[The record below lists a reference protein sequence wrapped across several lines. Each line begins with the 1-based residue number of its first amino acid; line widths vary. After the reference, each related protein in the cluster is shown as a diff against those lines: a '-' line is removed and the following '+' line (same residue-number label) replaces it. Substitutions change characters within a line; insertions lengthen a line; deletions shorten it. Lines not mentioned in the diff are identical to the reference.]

1 MANYEI
7 SANLNINNIKA
18 KNAINETIK
27 EIGKL
32 KKGYSDA
39 NKAIN
44 DNTKAQNNN
53 NKSNS
58 NATKSFDGLSKSI
71 NDNDKSYKSLFKTK
85 EANTKQLHRLTVGLS
100 DVDKRN
106 SDLTKGIKKLHK
118 ELIDEN
124 ASIDKAHKKWRL
136 FAKDRG
142 LVYNGMNLISSK
154 QSTNYMTDFSNNLSK
169 ISKQTQTIGRV
180 SQKALNDYNSK
191 VAGLN
196 TNLHRGIINQSLF
209 NKEMNNVG
217 KYMKRTYDIGVK
229 PMDNGYSILTSK
241 TNDAKQALSNYT
253 KELQHANNLIRNG
266 GFTPEARKRLA
277 TYRDTLGSVV
287 MGQEKYNK
295 LLSSAQTD
303 KQGIKI
309 NVLKDIMSYME
320 KNTSQLGIN
329 QNAINGLNNAY
340 KRFNTR
346 INSVGGSL
354 ADISRGTGNYNKL
367 LTTTTRSQRMQ
378 NYAMQVAGLRYNVLA
393 TSLGFVGGM
402 LGTQLA
408 MGFATARIEAV
419 QFDQKAKQMFK
430 TSKLNAKGIENVTKA
445 IKEYTRE
452 NRKINTQGLEYT
464 VAQVTK
470 LNNLNEEQSKKIIP
484 VVADIS
490 NMMRINGRSQED
502 SILAVNDALDGQFK
516 RLQEIGV
523 AGKKML
529 KAYGWNGNVDD
540 KMSLIGALEK
550 IGEKKGW
557 SDLTKDVSTLDDAYN
572 VLGNTIDDVLTP
584 AVVNLTPAIVTM
596 VQGISNLV
604 SGLWD
609 APVAIKLFASSLGV
623 LGVAFGKMKFEML
636 YAKLIG
642 SEFIASLTGL
652 DAGMYGITRSVG
664 AVNVAVREGAI
675 SFEEGARCLMDYH
688 TTQIGASRSFREYTT
703 ILNGLYTEQEA
714 LTIAQKTATGTEK
727 QQIENALA
735 KNKARTSELIYM
747 RDLESNYAKYVL
759 ANNNLTASQKL
770 QLSTIKNKANL
781 TKTELGQIIAV
792 NGLIDEET
800 KTIDI
805 NTLAKKL
812 NVDITKKSNMALA
825 SSSPILRKVKKDT
838 DAKKRALL
846 GLNGAGKENIILTA
860 EEATA
865 NFEVTTSTITE
876 TNAKKLAKK
885 VYKDLSKEQ
894 TKLISLGEV
903 EAIVTDNLTEATTAN
918 ALATIEQANANKMSY
933 ISLEDGHV
941 LKNEEIFTNELLA
954 KSEKDCAKAIEGKT
968 FAQRLDNGSLKGW
981 IKNVSKSAKEMI
993 KSAGAVALT
1002 TAKFLLL
1009 TPEGWAVSAMLL
1021 ALGVSAH
1028 KAFVDIKKLNNSY
1041 EKFYKVQEELPD
1053 KIEKLKGKLKE
1064 LQETNK
1070 NNKNDKEIKDLKR
1083 KIDYYQKLYD
1093 KVNAVVE
1100 KRSELED
1107 NTEIGVGQQNTRF
1120 YNRRRRK
1127 NNKPEEE
1134 YTDVD
1139 DAIKDIDKSNAKLE
1153 QLNDEQVK
1161 YQSNL
1166 DYAMDKNNVSYDKS
1180 MEYAEQSGEIFES
1193 LNQNIKDQS
1202 AEDWLTRIGGKWGEF
1217 FDRLELDWLNFK
1229 VNLPT
1234 FISDA
1239 VDYVEKNNPFTSIID
1254 AFTDPVKNDLMG
1266 SLREWYD
1273 NFNLVNI
1280 MGDILKTGF
1289 DISGV
1294 KIDFSEIGKSVEEE
1308 LTNLGKIFT
1317 DSINNFTKFFEDNDF
1332 SIAKII
1338 MNAIMPEPVSAEGY
1352 EGTPLLEQI
1361 KQRLGLNDLGAWV
1374 TNEVEPKFKQL
1385 GDTVNYW
1392 LDINNW
1398 LQVTEDNGNL
1408 ITDWWNTNIVEPFNN
1423 LLNQFGLDLH
1433 ADGATVGRK
1442 LKQGIKEGIGK
1453 LVEPVSSKVQEI
1465 VTYLTSGQAVNDAK
1479 NKATDFAKGIYNGF
1493 KDGLGNPSKIVTD
1506 EVGEIVKGI
1515 TDKIDEV
1522 KKKAQELGN
1531 AIPKGVT
1538 IGTDHHS
1545 PGLGARIVL
1554 AEMEY
1559 IHGFINDYIP
1569 KIYTASEKAGKAISD
1584 GINKNNVNGNLNI
1597 VQNNQDIMKS
1607 NNLASQ
1613 NTVTQYG
1620 NMANTVDQSF
1630 TEMSD
1635 SATVDMQTVAN
1646 QNAQYLAQMNAD
1658 TSNNMTQMGNIH
1670 KSKLGAMQSSTVS
1683 ATNSMTHAWNSMKN
1697 SIVNSASHI
1706 QSQSY
1711 QKFNSLH
1718 RSISSFYKQIQS
1730 AKFSAG
1736 GLVAGYP
1743 KRTVKFSNNKRTVN
1757 TGVAGYAGRSQD
1769 MAYTKLLK
1777 KLSNG
1782 SANVSDV
1789 NEFYNKYDIKCLTD
1803 DCYAGINPST
1813 HVNKQLNYAHKWK
1826 IDDPRMYGI
1835 KLPMNNT
1842 VKDFDNGKQPRITY
1856 NNFEDYLG
1864 ALLNARG
1871 FRGTYEFYFNSK
1883 RSNQQVW
1890 DDVRCNCYDGA
1901 ELIMEIARDMG
1912 LGNVGMLHGDWK
1924 GIRHVCA
1931 TVGGKVFDMTQFQ
1944 NYGVFRGTPGVN
1956 FGGAGYTGRAVKWG
1970 HSGKFAGS
1978 PSNTTTNNRNN
1989 KVEIHINGNTFIGM
2003 DEYKKEMETIA
2014 EDVFY
2019 NKMSD
2024 NPCIGY

>member
-7 SANLNINNIKA
+7 SATLNINNIKA

-39 NKAIN
+39 NKTIN

-53 NKSNS
+53 SKSNS

-71 NDNDKSYKSLFKTK
+71 NDNDKSYKSLFKSK

-100 DVDKRN
+100 DVDKKN

-154 QSTNYMTDFSNNLSK
+154 KATNYMTDFSDNLSK

-180 SQKALNDYNSK
+180 SQKAFNDYNNK
-191 VAGLN
+191 VAVLN

-209 NKEMNNVG
+209 NKEMNSVS

-241 TNDAKQALSNYT
+241 TNDAKQALNNYT

-277 TYRDTLGSVV
+277 SYRDTLGSLV
-287 MGQEKYNK
+287 MGQREYNK

-309 NVLKDIMSYME
+309 NVLKDIMRYME
-320 KNTSQLGIN
+320 KNTTQLGIN

-378 NYAMQVAGLRYNVLA
+378 NYAMQVAGLRYNALA
-393 TSLGFVGGM
+393 TTLGFVGGM

-430 TSKLNAKGIENVTKA
+430 TSKLTAKGIDNVTKA
-445 IKEYTRE
+445 VQKYTRE
-452 NRKINTQGLEYT
+452 NRKLNTQGLTYT

-470 LNNLNEEQSKKIIP
+470 LNNLNEEQAKKIIP
-484 VVADIS
+484 VVADIT
-490 NMMRINGRSQED
+490 NMMRINGRTQED

-523 AGKKML
+523 GGKNML
-529 KAYGWNGNVDD
+529 KKYGWSGDIED
-540 KMSLIGALEK
+540 KMGLIGALEK
-550 IGEKKGW
+550 VGKVKGW
-557 SDLTKDVSTLDDAYN
+557 SDLTKDITTLQDAYD
-572 VLGNTIDDVLTP
+572 VLGNTIDDVVTP
-584 AVVNLTPAIVTM
+584 AMANATPYIVSM
-596 VQGISNLV
+596 IEGISGFI
-604 SGLWD
+604 SKLWD
-609 APVAIKLFASSLGV
+609 APVAVQGFASALGV
-623 LGVAFGKMKFEML
+623 LGIAFGKMKFEML

-664 AVNVAVREGAI
+664 SVNLAVREGAI

-688 TTQIGASRSFREYTT
+688 TAQIGASRSFREYTT

-714 LTIAQKTATGTEK
+714 LTVAQTTATGKERE
-727 QQIENALA
+727 QIALA
-735 KNKARTSELIYM
+735 LEKNRLRTAELIKM
-747 RDLESNYAKYVL
+747 RDMESTHAKYIL
-759 ANNNLTASQKL
+759 ANNNLTASERL
-770 QLSTIKNKANL
+770 QLNTIKAKAGLTNK
-781 TKTELGQIIAV
+781 ELAQIVAV

-812 NVDITKKSNMALA
+812 NVDATKKGNIALS
-825 SSSPILRKVKKDT
+825 SSSPLLRTVRKET
-838 DAKKRALL
+838 EAKRLALL
-846 GLNGAGKENIILTA
+846 GLNKAESTNLVLTA
-860 EEATA
+860 KEATE
-865 NFEVTTSTITE
+865 NFKTSTATLTDADTKIVAKRAYKNLSTE
-876 TNAKKLAKK
+876 E
-885 VYKDLSKEQ
+885 S
-894 TKLISLGEV
+894 KLISLKDMEV
-903 EAIVTDNLTEATTAN
+903 IATNNLTEATTAN
-918 ALATIEQANANKMSY
+918 ALAKIEEANANKMSY

-941 LKNEEIFTNELLA
+941 LKNKEILQNELFIATENSATGAIEANTFAQHLNNGTLKVWIKNLA
-954 KSEKDCAKAIEGKT
+954 KSTANT
-968 FAQRLDNGSLKGW
+968 LKQ
-981 IKNVSKSAKEMI
+981 
-993 KSAGAVALT
+993 AGATALM

-1009 TPEGWAVSAMLL
+1009 TPEGWAVSAVIG
-1021 ALGVSAH
+1021 AIAISAYNLF
-1028 KAFVDIKKLNNSY
+1028 KEQSRLNVEFGRFKKLS
-1041 EKFYKVQEELPD
+1041 EEVPQKVQKLE
-1053 KIEKLKGKLKE
+1053 EKLKKLE
-1064 LQETNK
+1064 ETNK
-1070 NNKNDKEIKDLKR
+1070 NGNNDEKIKKIKEEIEYYKKLENQITKTNEARAESYDEATKNMADANKNLVQSEGKR
-1083 KIDYYQKLYD
+1083 SGKKVEDYTGLEGAIGEKNKIDKWITEFGLTAKVRNKKLQDAMTKNGLDDETRDEMTKKYAQD
-1093 KVNAVVE
+1093 
-1100 KRSELED
+1100 
-1107 NTEIGVGQQNTRF
+1107 QQ
-1120 YNRRRRK
+1120 
-1127 NNKPEEE
+1127 
-1134 YTDVD
+1134 DV
-1139 DAIKDIDKSNAKLE
+1139 
-1153 QLNDEQVK
+1153 
-1161 YQSNL
+1161 L
-1166 DYAMDKNNVSYDKS
+1166 DAMDKFDSDD
-1180 MEYAEQSGEIFES
+1180 FF
-1193 LNQNIKDQS
+1193 
-1202 AEDWLTRIGGKWGEF
+1202 TRVGGYW
-1217 FDRLELDWLNFK
+1217 
-1229 VNLPT
+1229 
-1234 FISDA
+1234 
-1239 VDYVEKNNPFTSIID
+1239 
-1254 AFTDPVKNDLMG
+1254 
-1266 SLREWYD
+1266 D
-1273 NFNLVNI
+1273 NFWARADMWWIETKANWSKTWNDIVGGI
-1280 MGDILKTGF
+1280 GDFFYTLIWG
-1289 DISGV
+1289 
-1294 KIDFSEIGKSVEEE
+1294 SVEEMFKSPQQVKDE
-1308 LTNLGKIFT
+1308 SKGKVEFIDNIFKPFT
-1317 DSINNFTKFFEDNDF
+1317 DYFKDLTPQKLMDD
-1332 SIAKII
+1332 II
-1338 MNAIMPEPVSAEGY
+1338 SNVPGFKPIDIGAELIKMLMPEPVSAEGY

-1398 LQVTEDNGNL
+1398 LQVTEGDADF
-1408 ITDWWNTNIVEPFNN
+1408 ITEWWNTNIVEPFNN
-1423 LLNQFGLDLH
+1423 LLHQFGLDLH

-1442 LKQGIKEGIGK
+1442 LKQGVKEGIGK
-1453 LVEPVSSKVQEI
+1453 LTEPVSSKIKEVI
-1465 VTYLTSGQAVNDAK
+1465 DYLTSGGDINSVKEKTRKVASDMYDKFK
-1479 NKATDFAKGIYNGF
+1479 N
-1493 KDGLGNPSKIVTD
+1493 GLGNFSKLVQSEIDDIKNILKNAPNTISD
-1506 EVGEIVKGI
+1506 LASKVGSVIPEGI
-1515 TDKIDEV
+1515 R
-1522 KKKAQELGN
+1522 KKLDRN
-1531 AIPKGVT
+1531 
-1538 IGTDHHS
+1538 S
-1545 PGLGARIVL
+1545 PGLAARETL
-1554 AEMEY
+1554 AEMKDIEDSISSSIPY
-1559 IHGFINDYIP
+1559 ISVVA
-1569 KIYTASEKAGKAISD
+1569 KKAGDAIV
-1584 GINKNNVNGNLNI
+1584 KNFGNHDLTGGLNI
-1597 VQNNQDIMKS
+1597 IQNNQDIMKS

-1670 KSKLGAMQSSTVS
+1670 KSKLGAIQSSTVS

-1697 SIVNSASHI
+1697 SIVNSANHI

-1757 TGVAGYAGRSQD
+1757 TNVAGYAGRSQD
-1769 MAYTKLLK
+1769 IAYTKLLK

-1956 FGGAGYTGRAVKWG
+1956 FGGAGYTGRAIKWG
-1970 HSGKFAGS
+1970 RSGKFAGS

-1989 KVEIHINGNTFIGM
+1989 KVEIHINGNTFIGI

>member
-7 SANLNINNIKA
+7 SATLNINNAKA
-18 KNAINETIK
+18 K
-27 EIGKL
+27 
-32 KKGYSDA
+32 
-39 NKAIN
+39 KAIKDTLTQIKDLEKGAKSYN
-44 DNTKAQNNN
+44 NTSDKV
-53 NKSNS
+53 NKGNEKV
-58 NATKSFDGLSKSI
+58 TKSTDKLSRTVKDNDRAYKDLFKSKS
-71 NDNDKSYKSLFKTK
+71 DNV
-85 EANTKQLHRLTVGLS
+85 KQLHRLTVGLS
-100 DVDKRN
+100 ETDKKN
-106 SDLTKGIKKLHK
+106 SDLTKGIKRLHK
-118 ELIDEN
+118 ELINEN
-124 ASIDKAHKKWRL
+124 ASVDKAHKKWKQ

-154 QSTNYMTDFSNNLSK
+154 QSTNYMTEFSDNLSK

-180 SQKALNDYNSK
+180 SKKAFDDYNRQI
-191 VAGLN
+191 AGLN
-196 TNLHRGIINQSLF
+196 TNLHRGIIDETLF
-209 NKEMNNVG
+209 NKELNNVS

-229 PMDNGYSILTSK
+229 PMGNGYSVLTSK
-241 TNDAKQALSNYT
+241 TNDAKQALSNYNR
-253 KELQHANNLIRNG
+253 ELRNANNLIHNG

-277 TYRDTLGSVV
+277 AYRDTLGSVV

-714 LTIAQKTATGTEK
+714 LTVAQTTATGKERE
-727 QQIENALA
+727 QIALA
-735 KNKARTSELIYM
+735 GEKNRLRTAELIKM
-747 RDLESNYAKYVL
+747 RDMESAHAKYIL
-759 ANNNLTASQKL
+759 ANNNLTASERL
-770 QLSTIKNKANL
+770 QLNTIKAKAGLTNK
-781 TKTELGQIIAV
+781 ELAQIIAV

-800 KTIDI
+800 KSIDI
-805 NTLAKKL
+805 NTLSKKL
-812 NVDITKKSNMALA
+812 NVDATKKGNIAL
-825 SSSPILRKVKKDT
+825 SSTSPLLRTVRKET
-838 DAKKRALL
+838 EAKRLALL
-846 GLNGAGKENIILTA
+846 GLNKAEGTNLVLTA
-860 EEATA
+860 KEATA
-865 NFEVTTSTITE
+865 NFKTSTATL
-876 TNAKKLAKK
+876 TDANAKAVAKK
-885 VYKDLSKEQ
+885 AYKNLSTEES
-894 TKLISLGEV
+894 KLISLKDMEV
-903 EAIVTDNLTEATTAN
+903 IATNNLTESTVAN
-918 ALATIEQANANKMSY
+918 AAAKIEEANANKMSY
-933 ISLEDGHV
+933 ISLKDGHV
-941 LKNEEIFTNELLA
+941 LKNEEILQNELFIATENSATGAIEANTFAQHLNNGTLKVWIRNLA
-954 KSEKDCAKAIEGKT
+954 KSTANT
-968 FAQRLDNGSLKGW
+968 LKQ
-981 IKNVSKSAKEMI
+981 
-993 KSAGAVALT
+993 AGATALM

-1009 TPEGWAVSAMLL
+1009 TPEGWAVSTVIGAIAIAAYDLFKEQSRL
-1021 ALGVSAH
+1021 NAEFSR
-1028 KAFVDIKKLNNSY
+1028 FKKLS
-1041 EKFYKVQEELPD
+1041 EEVPQKVQKLE
-1053 KIEKLKGKLKE
+1053 EKLKKLE
-1064 LQETNK
+1064 ETNK
-1070 NNKNDKEIKDLKR
+1070 NGKNDKKIEKIKEEIEYYKKLENQITKTNEARAESYDEATKNMADANKELVQSEGKR
-1083 KIDYYQKLYD
+1083 SGKKVEDYTGLEGAIGEKNKIDKWITEFGLTAKVRNKKLQD
-1093 KVNAVVE
+1093 AMTKNG
-1100 KRSELED
+1100 LD
-1107 NTEIGVGQQNTRF
+1107 NETRDAMAKEYAQAQQ
-1120 YNRRRRK
+1120 
-1127 NNKPEEE
+1127 
-1134 YTDVD
+1134 DV
-1139 DAIKDIDKSNAKLE
+1139 
-1153 QLNDEQVK
+1153 
-1161 YQSNL
+1161 L
-1166 DYAMDKNNVSYDKS
+1166 DAMDKFDSDD
-1180 MEYAEQSGEIFES
+1180 FF
-1193 LNQNIKDQS
+1193 
-1202 AEDWLTRIGGKWGEF
+1202 TRVGAYW
-1217 FDRLELDWLNFK
+1217 
-1229 VNLPT
+1229 
-1234 FISDA
+1234 
-1239 VDYVEKNNPFTSIID
+1239 
-1254 AFTDPVKNDLMG
+1254 
-1266 SLREWYD
+1266 D
-1273 NFNLVNI
+1273 NFWARADMWWIETKANWSKTWNDIVGGI
-1280 MGDILKTGF
+1280 GDFFYTIIWG
-1289 DISGV
+1289 
-1294 KIDFSEIGKSVEEE
+1294 SVEEMFKSPQQVKDE
-1308 LTNLGKIFT
+1308 SSGRVEFVDNIFKYWTGGDWEKDLNNAFQENIGKPFREWWNSWSLI
-1317 DSINNFTKFFEDNDF
+1317 D
-1332 SIAKII
+1332 
-1338 MNAIMPEPVSAEGY
+1338 MLLPEPVSAEGN
-1352 EGTPLLEQI
+1352 EGTPLLDRI
-1361 KQRLGLNDLGAWV
+1361 KHDLGLDKFGEWV
-1374 TNEVEPKFKQL
+1374 TNDVEPKFKQL

-1465 VTYLTSGQAVNDAK
+1465 VTYLTSGQAINDAK
-1479 NKATDFAKGIYNGF
+1479 NKAKDFAKGIYDGF
-1493 KDGLGNPSKIVTD
+1493 KNGLGNPSKIITD
-1506 EVGEIVKGI
+1506 EIGEIVKAI

-1522 KKKAQELGN
+1522 KKKAQELGK
-1531 AIPKGVT
+1531 AVPDGVT
-1538 IGTDHHS
+1538 DGTDHHS
-1545 PGLGARIVL
+1545 PGLAARIVL
-1554 AEMEY
+1554 DEM
-1559 IHGFINDYIP
+1559 DYIYSFVENYVP
-1569 KIYTASEKAGKAISD
+1569 KIQSVSEKAGQALANGISKHD
-1584 GINKNNVNGNLNI
+1584 ITGGLNI
-1597 VQNNQDIMKS
+1597 VQNNQDIIKS
-1607 NNLASQ
+1607 NNIASQ

-1620 NMANTVDQSF
+1620 TMSDTVDQSF

-1635 SATVDMQTVAN
+1635 NATTDMQTVAN
-1646 QNAQYLAQMNAD
+1646 QNAEYLGKMNND
-1658 TSNNMTQMGNIH
+1658 TKIHMTNINSTTT
-1670 KSKLGAMQSSTVS
+1670 SKLHTMQSTTAT
-1683 ATNSMTHAWNSMKN
+1683 ATNAMTKAWGSMRS
-1697 SIVNSASHI
+1697 SIVNSASQI
-1706 QSQSY
+1706 REQSY
-1711 QKFNSLH
+1711 SKFNSLH
-1718 RSISSFYKQIQS
+1718 KSIASFYKQIQS
-1730 AKFSAG
+1730 AKFNAG
-1736 GLVAGYP
+1736 ALVAGSP
-1743 KRTVKFSNNKRTVN
+1743 SRSVKFSTTKHSTNS
-1757 TGVAGYAGRSQD
+1757 GVAGYSRQADRE
-1769 MAYTKLLK
+1769 YVKLLNG
-1777 KLSNG
+1777 LSNH
-1782 SANVSDV
+1782 SATNEDV
-1789 NEFYNKYDIKCLTD
+1789 IKFYSKYPMKCIGD
-1803 DCYAGINPST
+1803 DCFAGMTQN
-1813 HVNKQLNYAHKWK
+1813 HVNRQINYASKWK
-1826 IDDPRMYGI
+1826 ISDPKMYGI
-1835 KLPMNNT
+1835 ALPMNNT
-1842 VKDFDNGKQPRITY
+1842 VGDFNNGNRPRITY
-1856 NNFEDYLG
+1856 GNFEEYLG

-1871 FRGTYEFYFNSK
+1871 FRGTYQFYFNSR

-1890 DDVRCNCYDGA
+1890 DDVRCNCFDGA
-1901 ELIMEIARDMG
+1901 QLIMEIARDMG
-1912 LGNVGMLHGDWK
+1912 LSDVDMVHGSYN
-1924 GIRHVCA
+1924 GIRHVA
-1931 TVGGKVFDMTQFQ
+1931 AKIGGKIYDMTQFQ
-1944 NYGVFRGTPGVN
+1944 NRGVFRGVPGVS
-1956 FGGAGYTGRAVKWG
+1956 FGGAGYQGRSIKW
-1970 HSGKFAGS
+1970 SPNNRYAG
-1978 PSNTTTNNRNN
+1978 NTTNTTNNKRVN
-1989 KVEIHINGNTFIGM
+1989 KVEVVITGNTFIGDKDFKNQM
-2003 DEYKKEMETIA
+2003 KDVA

-2019 NKMSD
+2019 DKMSD